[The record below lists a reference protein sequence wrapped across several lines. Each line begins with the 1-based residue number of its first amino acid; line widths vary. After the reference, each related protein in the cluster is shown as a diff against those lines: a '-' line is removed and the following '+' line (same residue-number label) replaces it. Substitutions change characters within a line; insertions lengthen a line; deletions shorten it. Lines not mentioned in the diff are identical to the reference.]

1 MRPPIALRVLV
12 LLPVL
17 IARHRARLEQFLA
30 TAALAPFLEWTDGE
44 SG

>member
-17 IARHRARLEQFLA
+17 IARHRARLEHFFA
-30 TAALAPFLEWTDGE
+30 TAVMPPFLEWSDGE